1 MALHADPD
9 FRLSG
14 LERALLALLKVPE
27 APEPPDGSPD
37 SIRVFRAGQNYYLW
51 SMIMWALAVL
61 VAGITVASMS
71 IPLVVAMR
79 RAPDWA
85 RIGATTALVLL
96 WTAYLATATTALLS
110 RRLNYGLRWY
120 IVTDRSLRI
129 RSGIFQMNELTMT
142 YSNVQEI
149 RVVSGPLQILLGIAD
164 VQVQAAGGGGDGQ
177 HGAGGHLGRFT
188 GVAHAPEIR
197 DLIVDRLRQY
207 RDSGLGEPT
216 PVTASQPVADLA
228 AARSVLAE
236 ARALRAVLEGMGSG
250 RELPGFSRLAP
261 GPDREKT
268 GDSRPD
274 PT

>member
-1 MALHADPD
+1 MKLHSDLD

-14 LERALLALLKVPE
+14 FERALLALLRVPE

-37 SIRVFRAGQNYYLW
+37 SIRVFRAGRNYYVWL
-51 SMIMWALAVL
+51 IVMWALGVL
-61 VAGITVASMS
+61 VAGVAVAGVSL
-71 IPLVVAMR
+71 PLVVATR

-85 RIGATTALVLL
+85 RIAAAAALVLV
-96 WTAYLATATTALLS
+96 WVAYLATVAITLLS

-129 RSGIFQMNELTMT
+129 RSGIFQMSELTMT

-149 RVVSGPLQILLGIAD
+149 RVKSGPLQLLLGIAD
-164 VQVQAAGGGGDGQ
+164 VEVQAAGGGGDGQ
-177 HGAGGHLGRFT
+177 HGGGGHLGRFT

-216 PVTASQPVADLA
+216 HVTSSQPASDLA
-228 AARSVLAE
+228 AARSVLDE
-236 ARALRAVLEGMGSG
+236 ARALRAALETA
-250 RELPGFSRLAP
+250 R
-261 GPDREKT
+261 T
-268 GDSRPD
+268 
-274 PT
+274 

>member
-1 MALHADPD
+1 MARLADPD

-37 SIRVFRAGQNYYLW
+37 SIRVFRAGRNYYLW
-51 SMIMWALAVL
+51 SMIMWAFAMLLAGLAV
-61 VAGITVASMS
+61 AGLSL
-71 IPLVVAMR
+71 PLFIATR

-85 RIGATTALVLL
+85 RIAAAAALVLV
-96 WTAYLATATTALLS
+96 WAAYLTTAAITLLS

-142 YSNVQEI
+142 YSNIQEI
-149 RVVSGPLQILLGIAD
+149 RVKSGPLQLLLGIAD
-164 VQVQAAGGGGDGQ
+164 VEVQAAGGGGDGQ
-177 HGAGGHLGRFT
+177 HGRGGHVGRFT

-216 PVTASQPVADLA
+216 HIATSPPASDLA
-228 AARSVLAE
+228 AARSVLEE
-236 ARALRAVLEGMGSG
+236 ARALRAVLLETARRSPII
-250 RELPGFSRLAP
+250 E
-261 GPDREKT
+261 
-268 GDSRPD
+268 
-274 PT
+274 

>member
-1 MALHADPD
+1 MALQSDPD

-37 SIRVFRAGQNYYLW
+37 SIRVFRAGRNYYLW
-51 SMIMWALAVL
+51 SVIMWALAVL
-61 VAGITVASMS
+61 LAGVAVAGLSL
-71 IPLVVAMR
+71 PLVITIL

-85 RIGATTALVLL
+85 RIAAAAALVVV
-96 WTAYLATATTALLS
+96 WAAYLTTVAITLLS

-129 RSGIFQMNELTMT
+129 RSGIFQMSELTMT

-149 RVVSGPLQILLGIAD
+149 RVASGPLQLLLGIAD
-164 VQVQAAGGGGDGQ
+164 VEVQAAGGGGDGQ
-177 HGAGGHLGRFT
+177 HGGGGHVGRFT
-188 GVAHAPEIR
+188 GVAHAAEIR

-216 PVTASQPVADLA
+216 HVATSQPASDLA
-228 AARSVLAE
+228 AAQSVLDE
-236 ARALRAVLEGMGSG
+236 ARALRAVLET
-250 RELPGFSRLAP
+250 A
-261 GPDREKT
+261 
-268 GDSRPD
+268 RP
-274 PT
+274 